1 MWGQVNIMNIP
12 VGKMGWLNKYAE
24 VVDRY
29 RVHPDR
35 AAASLLEDVLQ
46 TWVKAQAVNSNAV

>member
-1 MWGQVNIMNIP
+1 MNIP

-35 AAASLLEDVLQ
+35 AAAILAASLLEDVLQ
-46 TWVKAQAVNSNAV
+46 TWVKAQAVNSNAA